1 MRPIPD
7 VRVLIVEDDPDQ
19 ARLLER
25 KLSWSLMAC
34 FTASVAPDLESAL
47 LAIEKETYDAV
58 LLDLSLPDSAGLA
71 TISSL
76 GSLSRHIPIV
86 VLTANDDDEA
96 ALLAARIGVQDY
108 LIKGN
113 LDTRTLSRAVLAA
126 IDRHR
131 WAMRAALVA
140 QAEAGT
146 RRSAPVSPR

>member
-1 MRPIPD
+1 
-7 VRVLIVEDDPDQ
+7 VEDDIDQ

-25 KLSWSLMAC
+25 KLSWSLMAS
-34 FTASVAPDLESAL
+34 FTASHAADLESAL
-47 LAIEKETYDAV
+47 RAIETETHDAV
-58 LLDLSLPDSAGLA
+58 FLDLSLPDSGGLA
-71 TISSL
+71 TIASL

-96 ALLAARIGVQDY
+96 ALFAARIGVQDY

-113 LDTRTLSRAVLAA
+113 LDTRTLSRAVLSA

-140 QAEAGT
+140 QAEAGPG
-146 RRSAPVSPR
+146 RSENVSS